1 MPLTFSCF
9 FKWDNSVAAFKQ
21 AEDFKNCIR
30 IREKQKKY
38 KDAIEVYTEGK
49 MRIEALDLAKRYV
62 EDKVVTDPGM
72 KTILD
77 TLVHEYASLYAEQK
91 NKSKL
96 DEVLNYIIIPAPERV
111 AIYWKVC
118 GEYRKAL
125 DIYIAEKMLLN
136 NALQLMYQ
144 QKWYDEGLKLAKEQN
159 VDQWFLNFAI
169 QKARL
174 VLEPNACTHVNTDLI
189 AELQR
194 ICDLKSLSKWH
205 PISYLLLSLLRGD
218 DIYSVVQ
225 AQQNGIGKLE
235 AYGALFRLR
244 KNEFH
249 DHCKNSIKVVID
261 ACYDACK
268 YARHLSKVHHDNA
281 EYERALHDVMQFYG
295 IIQDRGNYAFPP
307 ACYMYMWTKNRSKIK
322 LSSDLNG
329 MVQLDDTQFNNAIV
343 QHLKSLPVQYLQ
355 DTEMEQHLKNMTELH
370 DKNIRSVSVRRD
382 TLKQYLDFHI
392 NWLHY
397 CHFMGKLPQKE
408 SVEQLLNT
416 SHAYG
421 SFQIKTVRHNKGAC
435 KHIHAWLLSELSTL
449 SSSECQTALL
459 FSLWKAG
466 RIVGTEM
473 EIERLKQVEEIAV
486 KLQQTKKINN
496 VLCSIPVP
504 DSNPIQVHYFSIW
517 MTQAS
522 NLIYNE
528 TIEEASISI
537 IDTFLTHVIKVEINT
552 ETDMVDTR
560 LVMSILEIMTIY
572 ATRLLC
578 KIATACAR
586 AVIVPSYYQYAIDV
600 LESEQSH
607 SSPVASSDACVD
619 AKKLMQLL
627 SKCMKVLIHEGFRE
641 FVLRQSDTPTSC
653 HYLILTLTILGNME
667 EPQFI
672 QELRDILTKF
682 NIEGCPDFVAHA
694 LRVLSNCNWAENIF
708 ALTTCIL
715 NQFYPYM
722 RGLSRIIFNEL
733 KVEFATYDH
742 SNCKISTTERE
753 SSLADIES
761 ENLRRKQDSMSESES
776 DQEDNYNEDDDMDDY
791 EDKYKYS

>member
-1 MPLTFSCF
+1 
-9 FKWDNSVAAFKQ
+9 
-21 AEDFKNCIR
+21 
-30 IREKQKKY
+30 
-38 KDAIEVYTEGK
+38 
-49 MRIEALDLAKRYV
+49 
-62 EDKVVTDPGM
+62 
-72 KTILD
+72 
-77 TLVHEYASLYAEQK
+77 
-91 NKSKL
+91 
-96 DEVLNYIIIPAPERV
+96 
-111 AIYWKVC
+111 
-118 GEYRKAL
+118 
-125 DIYIAEKMLLN
+125 
-136 NALQLMYQ
+136 
-144 QKWYDEGLKLAKEQN
+144 
-159 VDQWFLNFAI
+159 
-169 QKARL
+169 
-174 VLEPNACTHVNTDLI
+174 
-189 AELQR
+189 
-194 ICDLKSLSKWH
+194 
-205 PISYLLLSLLRGD
+205 
-218 DIYSVVQ
+218 
-225 AQQNGIGKLE
+225 
-235 AYGALFRLR
+235 
-244 KNEFH
+244 
-249 DHCKNSIKVVID
+249 
-261 ACYDACK
+261 
-268 YARHLSKVHHDNA
+268 
-281 EYERALHDVMQFYG
+281 
-295 IIQDRGNYAFPP
+295 
-307 ACYMYMWTKNRSKIK
+307 
-322 LSSDLNG
+322 
-329 MVQLDDTQFNNAIV
+329 
-343 QHLKSLPVQYLQ
+343 
-355 DTEMEQHLKNMTELH
+355 MEQHLKNMTELH

-397 CHFMGKLPQKE
+397 CYFMSKPPQEE

-421 SFQIKTVRHNKGAC
+421 SFQIEAVRHNKGAC
-435 KHIHAWLLSELSTL
+435 KHIHAWLRRELSTL
-449 SSSECQTALL
+449 LSSECQTALL
-459 FSLWKAG
+459 FLLWKAG
-466 RIVGTEM
+466 RIVGA
-473 EIERLKQVEEIAV
+473 EIEILKHVNKIAV
-486 KLQQTKKINN
+486 KLRQTKMINN

-560 LVMSILEIMTIY
+560 LLMSILEIMTIY

-600 LESEQSH
+600 LESEQSQ

-627 SKCMKVLIHEGFRE
+627 SKCMKVLIHDGILE

-682 NIEGCPDFVAHA
+682 NIEGCPDFVANA
-694 LRVLSNCNWAENIF
+694 LRDLSNCNWAENIYTL
-708 ALTTCIL
+708 ATHIL
-715 NQFYPYM
+715 DQFYPYM

-733 KVEFATYDH
+733 KFEFATYDH
-742 SNCKISTTERE
+742 SNSNISTTERE

-761 ENLRRKQDSMSESES
+761 EKFGTKQDSLSESES